1 MHIEMDQVPKILKPL
16 VAEWTREGYIVS
28 FKVRTFVPFIIS
40 VARSGRDCTLIPSY
54 TYSSRR
60 RTT

>member
-1 MHIEMDQVPKILKPL
+1 MPKILKPL